1 MLKQLEQS
9 LLTNTEFKYDNVE
22 LKKLLTNIILLIH
35 TNPDLEFS
43 QIKKFLRKYYGGT
56 PPLPTDRTHPVNVL
70 LHYQYNFEKHVL
82 EIESMTDDISENA
95 AYILRHLHV
104 LSEIHQ
110 YYNVKEK
117 LLFPLLERYGQYQ
130 LPRRMWEADDY
141 LRVALRAMIK
151 RVEKHETIESR
162 HILSTFREIKNVF
175 DHLKDSERYV
185 LFPLCLELFNESNW
199 IQIAE
204 ESAALKIDMSEFH
217 AKYSVQKD
225 IEGSYDDKTQHHFG
239 GGVLTMKEVN
249 LILNHLPL
257 ELTFIDAQGIFK
269 YFNNITEASEMIF
282 VRTPLSIGRHVANC
296 HPPESLSRMM
306 KVMRSLKSK
315 EEEKVTMW
323 FKKGKEFV
331 HVTYT
336 GVFDEKDDF
345 MGVLEYVQDI
355 QPFLELPRMTKK
367 FM

>member
-1 MLKQLEQS
+1 MLKHLEQS
-9 LLTNTEFKYDNVE
+9 LLTNAKFEYENAD
-22 LKKLLTNIILLIH
+22 LKRLLTDIILLIH
-35 TNPDLEFS
+35 TNPELEFS
-43 QIKKFLRKYYGGT
+43 QIKSFLRKYYGGE
-56 PPLPTDRTHPVNVL
+56 PPVPDNRTHPINVL
-70 LHYQYNFEKHVL
+70 LNYQQKFNTNVHKV
-82 EIESMTDDISENA
+82 ESFIRDFSGNEQN
-95 AYILRHLHV
+95 ILTELTA
-104 LSEIHQ
+104 LGEIHQ

-151 RVEKHETIESR
+151 RVKKHETIEAR
-162 HILSTFREIKNVF
+162 HILSTFREIKSVF
-175 DHLKDSERYV
+175 DHLKDAERYV
-185 LFPLCLELFNESNW
+185 LFPLCLELFSEKDW
-199 IQIAE
+199 VQVAK
-204 ESAALKIDMSEFH
+204 ESAAFQFDMSEFYTE
-217 AKYSVQKD
+217 YSVSKD
-225 IEGSYDDKTQHHFG
+225 REELVDDTTQHPFG
-239 GGVLTMKEVN
+239 GGVLTLKEVN

-282 VRTPLSIGRHVANC
+282 VRTPLSVGRHVANC

-331 HVTYT
+331 HVTYI
-336 GVFDEKDDF
+336 GVFDENDNF
-345 MGVLEYVQDI
+345 AGVLEYVQDI
-355 QPFLELPRMTKK
+355 QPFFELPRMTKK